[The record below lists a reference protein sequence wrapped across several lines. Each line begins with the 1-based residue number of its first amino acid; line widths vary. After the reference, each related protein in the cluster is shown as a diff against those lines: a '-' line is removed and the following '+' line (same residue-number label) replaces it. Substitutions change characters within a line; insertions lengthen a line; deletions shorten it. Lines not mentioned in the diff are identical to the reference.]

1 MWRPAEPDATSSG
14 PAVDRSVPMTGR
26 RCCTPCA
33 SWGHGAIGHG
43 PFRVRRLVGVSQDWR
58 LRRGAELMIGV
69 AAGIAVAEPLIGALS
84 PGSWADRRARR
95 DAAARA
101 APPRIAAVHADYAL
115 RNTRVLA
122 RRALAAPREGDVPSP
137 ALPEWRSRS
146 SSVSSSPRTS
156 NKVAGSVLAAPCTV
170 KAPISRGMS
179 GQ

>member
-1 MWRPAEPDATSSG
+1 VLVATLLPG
-14 PAVDRSVPMTGR
+14 L
-26 RCCTPCA
+26 
-33 SWGHGAIGHG
+33 H
-43 PFRVRRLVGVSQDWR
+43 RLD
-58 LRRGAELMIGV
+58 
-69 AAGIAVAEPLIGALS
+69 
-84 PGSWADRRARR
+84 
-95 DAAARA
+95 
-101 APPRIAAVHADYAL
+101 IAAVHADYAL
-115 RNTRVLA
+115 RNAGVLA